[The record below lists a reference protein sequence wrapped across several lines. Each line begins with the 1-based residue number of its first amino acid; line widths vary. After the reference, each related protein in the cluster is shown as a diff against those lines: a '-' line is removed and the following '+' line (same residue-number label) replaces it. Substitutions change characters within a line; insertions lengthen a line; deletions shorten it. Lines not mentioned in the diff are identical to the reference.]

1 MTMIDNKKDYIINRL
16 NYSVSTKE
24 ELIGLLTMAIY
35 SKEIFPTNKLVKI
48 FVQEVFR
55 MSFLD
60 YVYHSRTLLCARLM
74 RAISLYE
81 DKDLKRTNKQIRDF
95 FSIYLDGREKNLNL
109 LNKDNKGNANKD
121 MTKWIEGILGK
132 NKK

>member
-1 MTMIDNKKDYIINRL
+1 MTMIDNKTDYIINRL

-48 FVQEVFR
+48 FVEEVFL

-74 RAISLYE
+74 RTVSSYE
-81 DKDLKRTNKQIRDF
+81 EKDLKITNKSIRNF
-95 FSIYLDGREKNLNL
+95 FSIYLNGRERNLNL
-109 LNKDNKGNANKD
+109 LSKDRKGNANKD
-121 MTKWIEGILGK
+121 MTKWIEGILGR

>member
-1 MTMIDNKKDYIINRL
+1 MIDNKTDYIINRL

-48 FVQEVFR
+48 FVEEVFL

-74 RAISLYE
+74 RTVSSYE
-81 DKDLKRTNKQIRDF
+81 EKDLKITNKSIRNF
-95 FSIYLDGREKNLNL
+95 FSIYLNGRERNLNL
-109 LNKDNKGNANKD
+109 LSKDRKGNANKD
-121 MTKWIEGILGK
+121 MTKWIEGILGR

>member
-1 MTMIDNKKDYIINRL
+1 MTMIDNKTDYIINRL

-48 FVQEVFR
+48 FVEEVFL

-74 RAISLYE
+74 RTVSSYE
-81 DKDLKRTNKQIRDF
+81 EKDLKITNKSIRNF
-95 FSIYLDGREKNLNL
+95 FSIYLNGRERNLNL
-109 LNKDNKGNANKD
+109 LSKNRKGNANKD